1 MNLLRMLLLRIS
13 RRCVKRTL
21 HVYAKVIVVTVVFSM
36 LFVQAQDEART
47 LTFEGLERTY
57 LIHVPPS
64 YDVQTPVPLLL
75 MLHGRGG
82 NGEDIAELTN
92 FSDLAD
98 ENNFIVLYPD
108 GLDNQWN
115 YVKDVPG
122 YSSMTQDDTG
132 FLLTL
137 LDEVSSQYTID
148 EKRVYVAGFS
158 NGGFMTQRLACGA
171 PERFAAFASV
181 AAAGFG
187 GMPQLCKTPSPLS
200 ILLVHGTLDAVI
212 PWQGLVRG
220 NGYMLAPVTD
230 TLAFW
235 SQYASCEG
243 EVADT
248 ALPQKGEFPETNVT
262 LFSVGCADDNEVLLY
277 AVQGGGHNWPGVDDL
292 VSQDWAGTTNMDIGA
307 SEVIWEFFSRHE
319 RKEER

>member
-1 MNLLRMLLLRIS
+1 MNLLRIS
-13 RRCVKRTL
+13 SRCVVRSLSECVERTL
-21 HVYAKVIVVTVVFSM
+21 HVLVRFIIVTLVFS
-36 LFVQAQDEART
+36 LLLVVAQDEFRT
-47 LTFEGLERTY
+47 LNFEGLERTY
-57 LIHVPPS
+57 LIHIPQG
-64 YDVQTPVPLLL
+64 YDAQTPVPLLL

-122 YSSMTQDDTG
+122 YSSMTQDDTA
-132 FLLTL
+132 FLLAL
-137 LDEVSSQYTID
+137 LDEVSSQYSID
-148 EKRVYVAGFS
+148 ETRVYVAGFS
-158 NGGFMTQRLACGA
+158 NGGFMTQRLACDA

-187 GMPQLCKTPSPLS
+187 GMPELCKTPSPIS
-200 ILLVHGTLDAVI
+200 ILFIHGTFDAVI
-212 PWQGLVRG
+212 PWQGMVRG

-243 EVADT
+243 EVTDT
-248 ALPQKGEFPETNVT
+248 ALPQKGESPETSVT
-262 LFSVGCADDNEVLLY
+262 LFSVGCGADNEVLLY

-292 VSQDWAGTTNMDIGA
+292 MSQDWAGTTNMDIRA
-307 SEVIWEFFSRHE
+307 SEVIWEFFSEHQ
-319 RKEER
+319 K

>member
-1 MNLLRMLLLRIS
+1 MGLLRIS
-13 RRCVKRTL
+13 RWCAERTL
-21 HVYAKVIVVTVVFSM
+21 HVSAKITCIGMVFIF
-36 LFVQAQDEART
+36 LFVQAQDEARS
-47 LTFEGLERTY
+47 LTFEGQERTY
-57 LIHVPPS
+57 FIHVPPS
-64 YDVQTPVPLLL
+64 YDAQTPVPLLL

-82 NGEDIAELTN
+82 SGEDIAELTN

-122 YSSMTQDDTG
+122 YSSMTHDDTA
-132 FLLTL
+132 FLLAL
-137 LDEVSSQYTID
+137 LDEVSSEYAID
-148 EKRVYVAGFS
+148 KKRVYVAGFS
-158 NGGFMTQRLACGA
+158 NGGFMTQRLACDA

-187 GMPQLCKTPSPLS
+187 GMPELCKTPSPLS
-200 ILLVHGTLDAVI
+200 ILFIHGTFDAVI
-212 PWQGLVRG
+212 PWQGMVRG

-243 EVADT
+243 EVTDT
-248 ALPQKGEFPETNVT
+248 ALPQKRESPETNVT
-262 LFSVGCADDNEVLLY
+262 LFSVGCRGDNEVLLY

-292 VSQDWAGTTNMDIGA
+292 MAQDWAGTTNMDIVA
-307 SEVIWEFFSRHE
+307 SDVIWEFFSRHQ
-319 RKEER
+319 KQ

>member
-1 MNLLRMLLLRIS
+1 MNVLRTIS
-13 RRCVKRTL
+13 WCAERTL
-21 HVYAKVIVVTVVFSM
+21 HVFVKFAIAVVFS
-36 LFVQAQDEART
+36 LFFVQAQDEFHT

-64 YDVQTPVPLLL
+64 YDAQTPVSLLL

-82 NGEDIAELTN
+82 DGEKISALTN
-92 FSDLAD
+92 FSKLAD
-98 ENNFIVLYPD
+98 EKNFIVLYPD

-122 YSSMTQDDTG
+122 FSKMKQDDTA
-132 FLLTL
+132 FLLEL
-137 LDEVSSQYTID
+137 LDEVSSQYSID

-158 NGGFMTQRLACGA
+158 NGGFMTQRLACDA

-187 GMPQLCKTPSPLS
+187 GMPELCKTPSPLS
-200 ILLVHGTLDAVI
+200 MVFIHGTLDAVI

-220 NGYMLAPVTD
+220 NSYMLAPVSE

-243 EVADT
+243 EVVDT
-248 ALPQKGEFPETNVT
+248 ALPHKGDSPETSVT
-262 LFSVGCADDNEVLLY
+262 LFTVGCADDNELLLY
-277 AVQGGGHNWPGVDDL
+277 AVQGGGHNWPGVEGIIP
-292 VSQDWAGTTNMDIGA
+292 QEFAGNVTMDIQA
-307 SEVIWEFFSRHE
+307 SSVIWEFFSRHE
-319 RKEER
+319 KQ

>member
-1 MNLLRMLLLRIS
+1 MLRIFLLRIS
-13 RRCVKRTL
+13 WWCAERTL
-21 HVYAKVIVVTVVFSM
+21 RAHRKFMIVALVSFFF
-36 LFVQAQDEART
+36 LVQAQDEFRT
-47 LTFEGLERTY
+47 LIFENLERTY

-64 YDVQTPVPLLL
+64 YDAGTPVSLLL

-82 NGEDIAELTN
+82 DGEGIAELTN

-98 ENNFIVLYPD
+98 EHNFIVLYPD

-122 YSSMTQDDTG
+122 YGSMTQDDAA
-132 FLLTL
+132 FLLAL
-137 LDEVSSQYTID
+137 LGEVSGQYTID
-148 EKRVYVAGFS
+148 EKRIYVAGFS
-158 NGGFMTQRLACGA
+158 NGGFMTQRLACDA
-171 PERFAAFASV
+171 PEKFAAFASV

-187 GMPQLCKTPSPLS
+187 GMPQVCQTPSPLS

-212 PWQGLVRG
+212 PWQGIVRG
-220 NGYMLAPVTD
+220 NGFVLAPVTD

-243 EVADT
+243 EVVDT
-248 ALPQKGEFPETNVT
+248 PLPQKGESPETNVT
-262 LFSVGCADDNEVLLY
+262 LFFVGCEENNEVLLY

-292 VSQDWAGTTNMDIGA
+292 MSQDWAGTTNMDIRA
-307 SEVIWEFFSRHE
+307 SEVIWEFFSRH
-319 RKEER
+319 KNGEE

>member
-1 MNLLRMLLLRIS
+1 MNVLRIFLLRTS
-13 RRCVKRTL
+13 PWCVERTL
-21 HVYAKVIVVTVVFSM
+21 HICVKFIIVAVVFSV
-36 LFVQAQDEART
+36 LFVQAQDEFRT
-47 LTFEGLERTY
+47 LTFESLERTY

-64 YDVQTPVPLLL
+64 YDAGTPAPLLL

-82 NGEDIAELTN
+82 SGEDIAELTN

-122 YSSMTQDDTG
+122 YSSMTHDDTS
-132 FLLTL
+132 FLLAL
-137 LDEVSSQYTID
+137 LDEVSSQYSID

-158 NGGFMTQRLACGA
+158 NGGFMTQRLACDV

-200 ILLVHGTLDAVI
+200 ILFVHGTFDAVI
-212 PWQGLVRG
+212 PWQGMVRG
-220 NGYMLAPVTD
+220 SSYMLAPVTE

-243 EVADT
+243 EVTDT
-248 ALPQKGEFPETNVT
+248 ALPQKGGSPETSVT

-319 RKEER
+319 K